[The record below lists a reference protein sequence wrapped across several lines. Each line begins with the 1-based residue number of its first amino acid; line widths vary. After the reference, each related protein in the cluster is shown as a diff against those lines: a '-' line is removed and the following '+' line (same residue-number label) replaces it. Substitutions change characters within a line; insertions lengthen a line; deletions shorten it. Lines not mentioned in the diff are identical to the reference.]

1 MDPNKFTQ
9 KSQVALAKAQE
20 LAREYKQSEINDL
33 HLLAG
38 LLSESEGVITEI
50 LARQNLAPDS
60 ALQEVMAAIKE
71 LPALSEAQDVSVI
84 SPVLR
89 EVLIVAES
97 SSKQMG
103 DEYISREHLLLAIME
118 KGANGQLIL
127 NKLGLEIGAV
137 KEALEKVRGS
147 QKVTTPDPE
156 GTYNVIEKYTT
167 DLTDLAMH
175 NKLDPVIG
183 RDEEVRRLMQVLA
196 RRTKNNPILLGD
208 PGVGKTAIVEGMAQ
222 RIVAGDVPDVLKG
235 RHIIALDMG
244 TLLAGAKFRGE
255 FEERLKALLA
265 EVEKGAGKYILFIDE
280 VHTLVGAGAVEGAV
294 DASNML
300 KPALARGGLHAI
312 GATTVSEYRKY
323 IEKDAAL
330 ERRFQPI
337 NVGEPTVED
346 TVAILRGLKEK
357 YELHHGIKITDE
369 AVLAATTL
377 SDRYISD
384 RFLPDKAIDL
394 IDEAAARLKI
404 ETQSMPEEL
413 DKLQRKI
420 TQLEIEHQAV
430 KKDKDKSAKV
440 TEINKEL
447 ADLKERQQGLSM
459 RWEAQ
464 RTIISGVQELREQ
477 QDKLRIE
484 LENAER
490 DVRLEEAAEIKYGK
504 LPELDKKLK
513 EKEAE
518 WKKIP
523 EDQRLLQ
530 ENVTEQDI
538 ARVVSRWVGVPVTRL
553 LKSEADKLVNLEKEL
568 QEIVIGQDHAL
579 SQVAKAVRRS
589 RAGISEEGRP
599 VGVFLF
605 LGPTGVGKTETAKAL
620 AEKLFGDEK
629 LLTRVDM
636 SEYQESHTVA
646 RLIGAP
652 PGYIGHDEGGQLTE
666 AVRRKPYS
674 VILLDEIEK
683 ADPQIFNI
691 FLQLFDDGRLTDS
704 KGRTVDFS
712 NTIIIMTSNIGSEL
726 WIEGKNEF
734 ENEVM
739 LKVNHTFKPE
749 FINRIDAIILY
760 NSLTKEMLSKI
771 VEVKLKNVYTR
782 LEKQGIT
789 VDITTTAKKYLCEK
803 GFDETYGARPL
814 ARLIENE
821 ILDELALQI
830 VEGKIKEG
838 DKVKVDSKD
847 GKIVIFK
854 IKL

>member
-38 LLSESEGVITEI
+38 LLGESEGVITEI

-60 ALQEVMAAIKE
+60 ALQEVMAAIGD

-89 EVLIVAES
+89 DILAEAES
-97 SSKQMG
+97 SSKKMG

-118 KGANGQLIL
+118 KGANGQLML
-127 NKLGLEIGAV
+127 NKLGLEIDAV
-137 KEALEKVRGS
+137 KEALEAVRGS

-369 AVLAATTL
+369 AVLAAATL

-384 RFLPDKAIDL
+384 RLLPDKAIDL

-430 KKDKDKSAKV
+430 KRTTPQADASRGN
-440 TEINKEL
+440 EIKKEL
-447 ADLKERQQGLSM
+447 ADLKEKQQGLSM

-464 RTIISGVQELREQ
+464 RTII
-477 QDKLRIE
+477 
-484 LENAER
+484 
-490 DVRLEEAAEIKYGK
+490 
-504 LPELDKKLK
+504 
-513 EKEAE
+513 
-518 WKKIP
+518 
-523 EDQRLLQ
+523 
-530 ENVTEQDI
+530 
-538 ARVVSRWVGVPVTRL
+538 
-553 LKSEADKLVNLEKEL
+553 
-568 QEIVIGQDHAL
+568 
-579 SQVAKAVRRS
+579 
-589 RAGISEEGRP
+589 
-599 VGVFLF
+599 
-605 LGPTGVGKTETAKAL
+605 
-620 AEKLFGDEK
+620 
-629 LLTRVDM
+629 
-636 SEYQESHTVA
+636 
-646 RLIGAP
+646 
-652 PGYIGHDEGGQLTE
+652 
-666 AVRRKPYS
+666 
-674 VILLDEIEK
+674 
-683 ADPQIFNI
+683 
-691 FLQLFDDGRLTDS
+691 
-704 KGRTVDFS
+704 
-712 NTIIIMTSNIGSEL
+712 
-726 WIEGKNEF
+726 
-734 ENEVM
+734 
-739 LKVNHTFKPE
+739 
-749 FINRIDAIILY
+749 
-760 NSLTKEMLSKI
+760 
-771 VEVKLKNVYTR
+771 
-782 LEKQGIT
+782 
-789 VDITTTAKKYLCEK
+789 
-803 GFDETYGARPL
+803 
-814 ARLIENE
+814 
-821 ILDELALQI
+821 
-830 VEGKIKEG
+830 
-838 DKVKVDSKD
+838 
-847 GKIVIFK
+847 
-854 IKL
+854 